1 MNVYVLVMQ
10 RRNFW
15 RIKWPDFFSMGEALI
30 DFIPMDVDTDLKNVS
45 GFIKKPGGAP
55 ANVAAAVAKLGNE
68 AFFIGKLGQ
77 DAFGDY
83 LLETMNSVGINTRY
97 VSQTDEANTCLAFVS
112 LKSDGNR
119 EFSFYRKPSADLLLE
134 ADEIDEKWF
143 QSGDIMQF
151 CTVSLLKGSPVRD
164 AHRRVIDIVKNKNGL
179 IIFDPN
185 LRFPLWPDREALKET
200 CLEFM
205 EYADV
210 IKISDEELEFI
221 TGTAD
226 EHKAA
231 DFLFSK
237 GIKIFIYTM
246 GKDGAKL
253 FTPKFRCSGSGFKVK
268 AIDTT
273 GAGDAFLGGLV
284 GKMMNDGK
292 GIEDIDE
299 AYAETLVTYA
309 NACGAIVSSRQG
321 AISSM
326 PDAAEIKVFINSQ
339 EAV

>member
-1 MNVYVLVMQ
+1 MA
-10 RRNFW
+10 R
-15 RIKWPDFFSMGEALI
+15 FFSMGEALI
-30 DFIPMDVDTDLKNVS
+30 DFIPMDVDTDLKDVS

-55 ANVAAAVAKLGNE
+55 ANVAACVSKLGNE
-68 AFFIGKLGQ
+68 AFFIGKLGK
-77 DAFGDY
+77 DAFGDF
-83 LLETMNSVGINTRY
+83 LRDTMNNVGINTSY

-134 ADEIDEKWF
+134 ADEIKENWF
-143 QSGDIMQF
+143 QSGDIFQF
-151 CTVSLLKGSPVRD
+151 CTVSLLKNTPVRD
-164 AHRRVIDIVKNKNGL
+164 AHRRAIDIVKNKGGV
-179 IIFDPN
+179 IFFDPN
-185 LRFPLWPDREALKET
+185 LRFPLWPDRDALRET

-221 TGTAD
+221 TGTVD

-231 DFLFSK
+231 DFLFSN

-246 GKDGAKL
+246 GKDGARL
-253 FTPKFRCSGSGFKVK
+253 FTPRFSAAGGGFKVD
-268 AIDTT
+268 AVDTT
-273 GAGDAFLGGLV
+273 GAGDAFLGGFI
-284 GKMMNDGK
+284 GKMMNDGR

-299 AYAETLVTYA
+299 DYAAELLKYS
-309 NACGAIVSSRQG
+309 NACGAIVSSRKG

-326 PDAAEIKVFINSQ
+326 PDVKEVEKFLKGK
-339 EAV
+339 

>member
-1 MNVYVLVMQ
+1 MA
-10 RRNFW
+10 R
-15 RIKWPDFFSMGEALI
+15 FFSMGEALI
-30 DFIPMDVDTDLKNVS
+30 DFIPTDIDTDLKNVS
-45 GFIKKPGGAP
+45 GFSKKPGGAP
-55 ANVAAAVAKLGNE
+55 ANVAAAVAKLENE
-68 AFFIGKLGQ
+68 AFFIGKLGS

-83 LLETMNSVGINTRY
+83 LLETMNGVGINTAH
-97 VSQTDEANTCLAFVS
+97 VSRTDEANTCLAFVS

-119 EFSFYRKPSADLLLE
+119 EFSFYRKPSADLLLSPE
-134 ADEIDEKWF
+134 EIDSDWF

-151 CTVSLLKGSPVRD
+151 CTVSLPPASPVRD
-164 AHRRVIDIVKNKNGL
+164 AHRRVIDIVKGKNGV
-179 IIFDPN
+179 IYFDPN
-185 LRFPLWPDREALKET
+185 LRFPLWPDRDALKET

-210 IKISDEELEFI
+210 VKISDEELEFI
-221 TGTAD
+221 TGTPD
-226 EHKAA
+226 EKKAA

-237 GIKIFIYTM
+237 GVKLFIYTE

-253 FTPKFRCSGSGFKVK
+253 FTPKVRAAAAGFKVD

-273 GAGDAFLGGLV
+273 GAGDAFLGGFI

-292 GIEDIDE
+292 IIEDIDD
-299 AYAETLVTYA
+299 AYAAELLEWS

-326 PDAAEIKVFINSQ
+326 PDENEIKAFINKLL
-339 EAV
+339 